1 MTVDQCTTWL
11 CALLFAV
18 GAAIHPWAATGA
30 AVGCCFLLFA
40 PMATAGW
47 QRLKL
52 IPFSFGTGYA
62 GAVFF
67 YGRVAGQPWNEKAM
81 LVAVALSALSAVL
94 FTAFYYV
101 IDKSGPLPAWLE
113 SILDR
118 IPLFKRRSD
127 SDGL

>member
-1 MTVDQCTTWL
+1 MFDQCTRDATAIL
-11 CALLFAV
+11 CMVAMAV
-18 GAAIHPWAATGA
+18 HPWAATGA

-40 PMATAGW
+40 PMATGGW

-52 IPFSFGTGYA
+52 IPFSFGMGYA

-67 YGRVAGQPWNEKAM
+67 YGRVAGQPWSEKAM
-81 LVAVALSALSAVL
+81 LVAAALSALSSVI

-101 IDKSGPLPAWLE
+101 IDKRGPLPAWLE

>member
-1 MTVDQCTTWL
+1 MFDQCTREST
-11 CALLFAV
+11 ALFCMVFLAV
-18 GAAIHPWAATGA
+18 HPWAATGA

-81 LVAVALSALSAVL
+81 LVAVALSALSAVT

-118 IPLFKRRSD
+118 IPLFKRRGG
-127 SDGL
+127 SDGV

>member
-1 MTVDQCTTWL
+1 MFDQCTRDAT
-11 CALLFAV
+11 ALLCIIAAAV
-18 GAAIHPWAATGA
+18 HPWAATGA

-40 PMATAGW
+40 PMATGGW

-52 IPFSFGTGYA
+52 IPFSFGMGYA

-67 YGRVAGQPWNEKAM
+67 YGRVAGEPWSEKAM
-81 LVAVALSALSAVL
+81 LVAAALSALSAVT

>member
-1 MTVDQCTTWL
+1 MFDQCTREAT
-11 CALLFAV
+11 ALFCMVAMAV
-18 GAAIHPWAATGA
+18 HPWAATGA

-127 SDGL
+127 SDGV

>member
-1 MTVDQCTTWL
+1 MFDQCTRDAT
-11 CALLFAV
+11 ALFCIIAAAV
-18 GAAIHPWAATGA
+18 HPWAATGA

-40 PMATAGW
+40 PMATGGW

-52 IPFSFGTGYA
+52 IPFSFGMGYA

-67 YGRVAGQPWNEKAM
+67 YGRVAGEPWSEKAM
-81 LVAVALSALSAVL
+81 LVAAALSALSSVI

-118 IPLFKRRSD
+118 IPLFKRRGG
-127 SDGL
+127 SDGV

>member
-1 MTVDQCTTWL
+1 MFDQCTRDAT
-11 CALLFAV
+11 ALLCMIAMAV
-18 GAAIHPWAATGA
+18 HPWAATGA

-40 PMATAGW
+40 PMATGGW

-52 IPFSFGTGYA
+52 IPFSFGMGYA

-67 YGRVAGQPWNEKAM
+67 YGRVAGEPWSEKAM
-81 LVAVALSALSAVL
+81 LVAAALSALSAVT

-127 SDGL
+127 SDGV

>member
-1 MTVDQCTTWL
+1 MFDQCTRDAT
-11 CALLFAV
+11 ALLCMVAMAV
-18 GAAIHPWAATGA
+18 HPWAATGA

-40 PMATAGW
+40 PMATGGW

-52 IPFSFGTGYA
+52 IPFSFGMGYA

-67 YGRVAGQPWNEKAM
+67 YGRVAGEPWSEKAM
-81 LVAVALSALSAVL
+81 LVAAALSALSAVT

>member
-1 MTVDQCTTWL
+1 MFDQCTREST
-11 CALLFAV
+11 ALFCMVAMAV
-18 GAAIHPWAATGA
+18 HPWAATGA

-81 LVAVALSALSAVL
+81 LVAVALSALSAVT
-94 FTAFYYV
+94 FTV
-101 IDKSGPLPAWLE
+101 DKSGPLPAWLE

-118 IPLFKRRSD
+118 IPLFKRRGG
-127 SDGL
+127 SDGV

>member
-1 MTVDQCTTWL
+1 MFDQCTRDAT
-11 CALLFAV
+11 ALLCIMAAAV
-18 GAAIHPWAATGA
+18 HPWAATGA

-40 PMATAGW
+40 PMATGGW

-52 IPFSFGTGYA
+52 IPFSFGMGYA

-67 YGRVAGQPWNEKAM
+67 YGRVAGQPWSEKAM
-81 LVAVALSALSAVL
+81 LVAAALSALSAVT

>member
-1 MTVDQCTTWL
+1 MFDQCTREAT
-11 CALLFAV
+11 ALFCMVAMAV
-18 GAAIHPWAATGA
+18 HPWAATGA

-62 GAVFF
+62 CGVFW
-67 YGRVAGQPWNEKAM
+67 YGRVPGEHWNEKAM
-81 LVAVALSALSAVL
+81 LVSIFFSALAAVI

-101 IDKSGPLPAWLE
+101 IDKNGPLPPWLE

-127 SDGL
+127 GDGA

>member
-1 MTVDQCTTWL
+1 MLDQCTREAT
-11 CALLFAV
+11 ALFCMVAMAV
-18 GAAIHPWAATGA
+18 HPWAATGA

-67 YGRVAGQPWNEKAM
+67 YGRVPGEPWNEKAM

-127 SDGL
+127 SDGV

>member
-1 MTVDQCTTWL
+1 MFDQCTRDAT
-11 CALLFAV
+11 ALLCMIAMAV
-18 GAAIHPWAATGA
+18 HPWAATGA

-40 PMATAGW
+40 PMATGGW

-52 IPFSFGTGYA
+52 IPFSFGMGYA

-67 YGRVAGQPWNEKAM
+67 YGRVAGEPWSEKAM
-81 LVAVALSALSAVL
+81 LVAAALSALSAVT